1 MFLPKHCTHG
11 LDFFSRAQAIL
22 MIKISVDSEAPHT
35 PQRLAFHYDMSTELV
50 HGRGIAKGGDV

>member
-1 MFLPKHCTHG
+1 
-11 LDFFSRAQAIL
+11 